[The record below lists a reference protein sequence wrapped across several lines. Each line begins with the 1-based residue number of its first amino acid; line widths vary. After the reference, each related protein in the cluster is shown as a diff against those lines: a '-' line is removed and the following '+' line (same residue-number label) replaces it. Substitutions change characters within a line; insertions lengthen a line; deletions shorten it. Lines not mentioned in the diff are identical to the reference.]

1 MTENT
6 NISTSG
12 HQQGNIIMV
21 AGKFSQRQIDW
32 SLKLGQ
38 ARQEIIKE
46 DQGSEFKVDDRLL
59 VLFAPDFD
67 DSNGAKPRLELLL

>member
-12 HQQGNIIMV
+12 HRQGNKIMT
-21 AGKFSQRQIDW
+21 AGEFSQRQIDW

-38 ARQEIIKE
+38 ARHEIIKE

>member
-6 NISTSG
+6 NISTSD
-12 HQQGNIIMV
+12 HRQGNKIMV

-38 ARQEIIKE
+38 ARQDITK
-46 DQGSEFKVDDRLL
+46 DDLGSEFKVDDKLL
-59 VLFAPDFD
+59 VLFAPEFD
-67 DSNGAKPRLELLL
+67 DSDGAKPRIELLL